1 MKREVKRVRWD
12 APRPS
17 WLRVAWV
24 EAWESRHQ
32 IRTLPRWVLALAGIL
47 MLLVTLHWETST
59 GILESHLFSHWA
71 KGMTFY
77 IQPGPTD
84 GVIFPRGGPA
94 DVRRGYTR
102 IPEFTRMLES
112 RGYRVAEQARFSPA
126 LEMAAKFGIS
136 PPYREPTEAG
146 LAIEGAD
153 GSDLYEAD
161 HRNGFAS
168 YQEIPPVVARSLLF
182 IENRELGN
190 SSSRWSNPA
199 IDWGRWTKAVLVYSA
214 RKVGI
219 PVRVE
224 GGSTLAVQVEKYRH
238 SDEGRT
244 GSPVDKLR
252 QVLTASLRVYQEGP
266 DTREERRH
274 ILVDYLNSV
283 PLGATPE
290 KGEIFG
296 LNQGLSVW
304 FGRDPNRVMDDI
316 RSGKTPAIRAR
327 ALKQVLALLCAVRA
341 PSRYLR
347 EDHEALE
354 RRANAYVGLLAKEGV
369 FDAEF
374 AERVRTAPL
383 RFVDRSA
390 ESPRIDRIPLTSKA
404 TNRIRIDLERDL
416 GVSGLYDLNRLH
428 LNVEST
434 VDAGLQRD
442 AEQLM
447 AQFADSAYLASHGL
461 RGEHLLSQGDPKRVI
476 YSVLL
481 CERTPD
487 RNEVRVHADNL
498 RGPFDVNEGMKMSL
512 GSTAKL
518 RTLVHYLQIVE
529 KLHGEIAPL
538 HGEALDAYARAARDP
553 LTQWA
558 VETMRENPILPLDSL
573 LTRATERVYSA
584 NPGEMFFTGGGLHAF
599 VNFDDNDNHKRMTI
613 KDAAARSTNLVFV
626 RLMRDVVRYH
636 EAHLPY
642 DPDRVLSGEDAAT
655 RAAMLNQIIDA
666 ESRGTVARAYR
677 DYHGLGTRD
686 ALDKLLGPYRRS
698 RRSLAILYLAWHPGA
713 PAESLGSWLN
723 AYAERDSL
731 LPPERLLAMYGNTRL
746 GLEDYAYLLGKHP
759 LEIWTVGALA
769 RNPALTQEQLV
780 RESADAR
787 RIASAWLFRTRN
799 RHAQDLRLRT
809 RFEQDAFERMT
820 PSWRRLGFPFQRLV
834 PSYATAI
841 GSSADRPAAL
851 AELMG
856 IILNDGEER
865 PTETINRL
873 VFAPGTPYHTA
884 LESEPEASQ
893 RLLSPSVARTARDV
907 LRGVVAND
915 GGTARRL
922 LNTFH
927 DADGRPVT
935 MGGKTGTG
943 DNRFDTFGRGGRVIA
958 SRVVSRTSAFTF
970 YIGDRYYGVVT
981 ASVYGSRA
989 GDYTFTS
996 ALPLRFLEL
1005 LAPSIE
1011 KRWKGAP
1018 PDQVVLLQNL
1028 HLHAPLP
1035 VQHVHPD
1042 VTLVAADD

>member
-1 MKREVKRVRWD
+1 MKRNVKRVVWD
-12 APRPS
+12 TPHPS

-32 IRTLPRWVLALAGIL
+32 IRSLPRWVQALFGVA
-47 MLLVTLHWETST
+47 LLLFTIHWETTT
-59 GILESHLFSHWA
+59 GVLESHLLSHWA

-77 IQPGPTD
+77 IQPGPTN
-84 GVIFPRGGPA
+84 VVFPRGGPT

-126 LEMAAKFGIS
+126 LAMAAKFGIS
-136 PPYREPTEAG
+136 PPYREPAEAG

-153 GSDLYEAD
+153 GGDLFEAD

-168 YQEIPPVVARSLLF
+168 YQDIPSVVARSLLF
-182 IENRELGN
+182 IENRELDN

-214 RKVGI
+214 RRMGL

-283 PLGATPE
+283 PLGATRDR
-290 KGEIFG
+290 GEIFG

-304 FGRDPNRVMDDI
+304 FGLDPNRVMEQI
-316 RSGKTPAIRAR
+316 RSGRTPAIRAR
-327 ALKQVLALLCAVRA
+327 ALKQVLGLLCAVRA

-347 EDHEALE
+347 EDHEGLE
-354 RRANAYVGLLAKEGV
+354 RRANAFAGLLAKEGV
-369 FDAEF
+369 FDEEF
-374 AERVRTAPL
+374 AERIRATPLSFAEDRAAGPRTNH
-383 RFVDRSA
+383 
-390 ESPRIDRIPLTSKA
+390 RIPLTSKA
-404 TNRIRIDLERDL
+404 TNRIRIDLERALAVD
-416 GVSGLYDLNRLH
+416 GLYDLNRLH

-442 AEQLM
+442 TEQLM
-447 AQFADSAYLASHGL
+447 AQFADSSYLAAHGL
-461 RGEHLLSQGDPKRVI
+461 HGEHLLSQGDPKRVI

-487 RNEVRVHADNL
+487 RNEVRIHADNL
-498 RGPFDVNEGMKMSL
+498 KGPFDVNEGMKMSL
-512 GSTAKL
+512 GSTAKV
-518 RTLVHYLQIVE
+518 RTLVHYLEIVE
-529 KLHGEIAPL
+529 RLHGEISPL
-538 HGEALDAYARAARDP
+538 HGEALREYLARARDP
-553 LTQWA
+553 LTRWA
-558 VETMRENPILPLDSL
+558 AETLRDHPELPLDSL

-599 VNFDDNDNHKRMTI
+599 VNFDDGDNHRRMTVR
-613 KDAAARSTNLVFV
+613 DAAAHSTNLVFV
-626 RLMRDVVRYH
+626 RLMRDLVRYH
-636 EAHLPY
+636 EARLPY
-642 DPDRVLSGEDAAT
+642 NTKRVLSGQDSTT
-655 RAAMLNQIIDA
+655 RRAMLTQIIDE
-666 ESRGTVARAYR
+666 ESRTTLGRAYR
-677 DYHGLGTRD
+677 DYHGLT
-686 ALDKLLGPYRRS
+686 LQESVDKLLGPYRHS
-698 RRSLAILYLAWHPGA
+698 RRSLAILYLAWNPNA
-713 PAESLGSWLN
+713 PADSLASWLDRF
-723 AYAERDSL
+723 AERDSL
-731 LPPERLLAMYGNTRL
+731 LPADRLMKMYAGTWL

-769 RNPALTQEQLV
+769 RNPNLTRDQLV
-780 RESADAR
+780 GESGDAR

-856 IILNDGEER
+856 IIVNDGEER
-865 PTETINRL
+865 PTQTINRL

-884 LESEPEASQ
+884 LEAEAPPSQ
-893 RLLSPSVARTARDV
+893 RLLSPAIARTARDV

-922 LNTFH
+922 KDVFH
-927 DADGRPVT
+927 DADGNTVV

-943 DNRFDTFGRGGRVIA
+943 DNRFDTFGRGGRIIS

-981 ASVYGSRA
+981 ASVYGTRA
-989 GDYTFTS
+989 GDYRFTS

-1011 KRWKGAP
+1011 KRWKGP
-1018 PDQVVLLQNL
+1018 PADQVVLLP
-1028 HLHAPLP
+1028 HLPPNPAYA

-1042 VTLVAADD
+1042 VTLVASED